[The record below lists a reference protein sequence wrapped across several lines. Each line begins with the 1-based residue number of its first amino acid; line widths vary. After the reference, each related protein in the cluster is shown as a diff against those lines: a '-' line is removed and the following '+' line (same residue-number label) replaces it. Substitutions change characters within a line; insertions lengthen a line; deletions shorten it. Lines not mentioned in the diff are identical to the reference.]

1 MQTLIKAV
9 ALTALATSLLV
20 SPAMAANDPVRLSFD
35 KALVDPAGVWEGT
48 VSGDIDGDL
57 TTELLS
63 LEVTGA
69 IWHVTFD
76 WIVTADDQSFVATM
90 DGILNTKTG
99 GVVMNGTITSG
110 WLLGARVHEEGQ
122 LIDPD
127 PATLRFIG
135 EITILPAT
143 P

>member
-76 WIVTADDQSFVATM
+76 WIVTAGDQSFVATM

-99 GVVMNGTITSG
+99 RVVMNGTVTSG
-110 WLLGARVHEEGQ
+110 WLLGAQVHEEGQ

-135 EITILPAT
+135 QITILPAT

>member
-48 VSGDIDGDL
+48 VSGDVDGDL

-76 WIVTADDQSFVATM
+76 WIVTAGDQSFVATM

-99 GVVMNGTITSG
+99 GVVMNGTVTSG
-110 WLLGARVHEEGQ
+110 WLLGAQVHEEGQ
-122 LIDPD
+122 LIDP
-127 PATLRFIG
+127 ATLRFVG